1 MKRNMPVTG
10 IEADYPESANI
21 LSTTN
26 LKGAISYVNPEFI
39 GISGFEEEELLG
51 KNHNVVRHPDMPP
64 AAFEDLWQTVQ
75 GGRSWMGMV
84 KNRCKNGDHYWVS
97 AYVTPVSENGQTV
110 EYQSVRTKPRRERV
124 EKAESVYAALREGRM
139 PLSLRL
145 PRIGIKTRAVA
156 SVAAGVLMGLIASLA
171 LTGIAWGSALVFT
184 LTTLLVAGG
193 LVWTRLTPICRAVAH
208 ARRIAN
214 NPVSQYIYTGRTDE
228 AGEILFAMEMLEAEA
243 GAVVGRMGNAAE
255 RLSRTAEA
263 LVTAVGDSRQ
273 ACNHQQTE
281 TEQVAS
287 ATQQMVNSVQEV
299 ARSAQ
304 GAADAADRTDREANA
319 GSGVVAESTQAIE
332 HLGQRIRDGSGVMTE
347 LERHSQDIS
356 SVLDVIRGIAEQTNL
371 LALNAAIEAARA
383 GEQGRGFA
391 VVADEVRTL
400 ASRTQDSTAE
410 IQQMIER
417 LQDRARAA
425 VASMEH
431 SRTQAE
437 TSVEQA
443 REAAAALEN
452 ITSGIG
458 QIRDMST
465 RIAAAVEQQGTA
477 GEEIRRGVDS
487 IRSAAD
493 TTANRADQSDAAARE
508 VAQLA
513 TGLQGLAGQFWARHR

>member
-1 MKRNMPVTG
+1 MKRNLPITG

-39 GISGFEEEELLG
+39 DISGFEEEELLG

-64 AAFEDLWQTVQ
+64 AAFEDLWQTIQ

-97 AYVTPVSENGQTV
+97 AYVTPVTENGQTV

-139 PLSLRL
+139 PLALRL
-145 PRIGIKTRAVA
+145 PRIGIKTKAIA
-156 SVAAGVLMGLIASLA
+156 SVAGGVLSGLIASLVLSSITLGA
-171 LTGIAWGSALVFT
+171 ALVFT
-184 LTTLLVAGG
+184 LTALLVGG
-193 LVWTRLTPICRAVAH
+193 LLLWTSLTPLCRAVAH

-228 AGEILFAMEMLEAEA
+228 AGELLFALEMLEAEA

-255 RLSRTAEA
+255 RLTGTADA
-263 LVTAVGDSRQ
+263 LVAAVGDSRQ

-304 GAADAADRTDREANA
+304 GAADAADRTDREA
-319 GSGVVAESTQAIE
+319 GSGSAVVGESTQAIE
-332 HLGQRIRDGSGVMTE
+332 NLGKRIRDGSGVMAE
-347 LERHSQDIS
+347 LDQHSQDIT

-425 VASMEH
+425 VSAMEQ
-431 SRTQAE
+431 SRAQAE

-443 REAAAALEN
+443 RQAAAALDN
-452 ITSGIG
+452 ITKGVG

-493 TTANRADQSDAAARE
+493 TTANRADQSEAAARE

-513 TGLQGLAGQFWARHR
+513 TGLQGLAHQFWARHR

>member
-1 MKRNMPVTG
+1 MKRNLPITG
-10 IEADYPESANI
+10 IEVDYPESANI

-39 GISGFEEEELLG
+39 DISGFEEEELLG

-64 AAFEDLWQTVQ
+64 AAFQDLWQTIQ

-97 AYVTPVSENGQTV
+97 AYVTPVTEDGQTV
-110 EYQSVRTKPRRERV
+110 EYQSVRTKPRRDLV

-139 PLSLRL
+139 PLALRL
-145 PRIGIKTRAVA
+145 PRIGIKTKAVA
-156 SVAAGVLMGLIASLA
+156 SVAGGVLAGLIASIA
-171 LTGIAWGSALVFT
+171 LTSITLGTALVFT
-184 LTTLLVAGG
+184 LTALLVGG
-193 LVWTRLTPICRAVAH
+193 LLLWTSLTPLCRAVAH
-208 ARRIAN
+208 ARRIAS

-228 AGEILFAMEMLEAEA
+228 AGELLFALEMLEAEG

-255 RLSRTAEA
+255 RLTRTADA

-304 GAADAADRTDREANA
+304 GAADAADRTDREAGA
-319 GSGVVAESTQAIE
+319 GSAVVGESTQAIE
-332 HLGQRIRDGSGVMTE
+332 NLGKRIRDGSGVMAE
-347 LERHSQDIS
+347 LDQHSQDIT

-425 VASMEH
+425 VSTMEQ
-431 SRTQAE
+431 SRAQAE

-443 REAAAALEN
+443 QQAAAALDN
-452 ITSGIG
+452 ITTGVG

-487 IRSAAD
+487 IRNAAD
-493 TTANRADQSDAAARE
+493 TTANRADQSEAAARE

-513 TGLQGLAGQFWARHR
+513 TGLQGLARQFWARHR

>member
-1 MKRNMPVTG
+1 MKRNLPITG
-10 IEADYPESANI
+10 IEVDYPESANI

-39 GISGFEEEELLG
+39 DISGFEEEELLG

-64 AAFEDLWQTVQ
+64 AAFEDLWQTIQ

-97 AYVTPVSENGQTV
+97 AYVTPVTEDGQTV
-110 EYQSVRTKPRRERV
+110 EYQSVRTKPRRDLV
-124 EKAESVYAALREGRM
+124 EKAESVYAALREGRT
-139 PLSLRL
+139 PLALRL
-145 PRIGIKTRAVA
+145 PKIGIKTKAVA
-156 SVAAGVLMGLIASLA
+156 SVAGGVLAGLIASIA
-171 LTGIAWGSALVFT
+171 LTSITPGAALVFT
-184 LTTLLVAGG
+184 LTALLVGG
-193 LVWTRLTPICRAVAH
+193 LLLWTSLTPLCRAVAH

-228 AGEILFAMEMLEAEA
+228 AGELLFALEMLEAEG

-255 RLSRTAEA
+255 RLTRTADA

-304 GAADAADRTDREANA
+304 GAADAADRTDREA
-319 GSGVVAESTQAIE
+319 GSGSAVVGESTQAIE
-332 HLGQRIRDGSGVMTE
+332 NLGKRIRDGSGVMAE
-347 LERHSQDIS
+347 LDQHSQDIT

-425 VASMEH
+425 VSTMEQ
-431 SRTQAE
+431 SRAQAE

-443 REAAAALEN
+443 QQAAAALDN
-452 ITSGIG
+452 ITTGVG

-487 IRSAAD
+487 IRNAAD
-493 TTANRADQSDAAARE
+493 TTANRADQSEAAARE

-513 TGLQGLAGQFWARHR
+513 TGLQGLARQFWARHR